1 MEIILKKLD
10 LEDILEKELDLWCRP
25 SGINPCDTSVG
36 EINTSNRRLKVS
48 DNLTN
53 KISETIQNIKI
64 KKQNDFYTSQMP
76 NLQIKTNPSK
86 VMKISP
92 NSTKKDAA
100 DVDQRDEEDIFV
112 INSRK
117 KTTKPL
123 KSSTPSTTSS
133 ISPTDN
139 SNSLCT
145 KRKSNN
151 SQSPL
156 PTSLNTGQLAR
167 IKLSAFRCK
176 PKQTSTNNDN
186 QVKLNISK
194 PPPTQKQSD
203 FSTMFSTGD
212 EDDLSYLD
220 IV

>member
-1 MEIILKKLD
+1 MQIILKKLD
-10 LEDILEKELDLWCRP
+10 LEDILEKELDLWCQS

-36 EINTSNRRLKVS
+36 EINTSNQQLKVS

-64 KKQNDFYTSQMP
+64 KKQNNFYTSQMP
-76 NLQIKTNPSK
+76 NPQIKTNSSK
-86 VMKISP
+86 VMKILP
-92 NSTKKDAA
+92 KVTKQDATE
-100 DVDQRDEEDIFV
+100 VVYEEDIFV

-133 ISPTDN
+133 IPTTDN
-139 SNSLCT
+139 SNSSCM

-156 PTSLNTGQLAR
+156 PISLNTGQLAR
-167 IKLSAFRCK
+167 IKLSAFTCK
-176 PKQTSTNNDN
+176 QKPTSTNNDN